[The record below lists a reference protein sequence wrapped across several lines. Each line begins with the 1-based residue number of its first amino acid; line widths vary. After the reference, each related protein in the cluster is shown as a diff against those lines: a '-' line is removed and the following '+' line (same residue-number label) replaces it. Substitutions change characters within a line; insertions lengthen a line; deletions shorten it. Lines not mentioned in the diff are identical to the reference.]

1 MSGSDFAL
9 KARGDRR
16 AAASDAMLRVHERL
30 GPKHAAGARP
40 GGYAAAPN
48 SRPIPA
54 AAAWPAGAPKLA
66 RGSLRRVSPL
76 NGVGPFEASEVV
88 HERVSLVFP

>member
-48 SRPIPA
+48 SEA
-54 AAAWPAGAPKLA
+54 HFGA
-66 RGSLRRVSPL
+66 SRR
-76 NGVGPFEASEVV
+76 
-88 HERVSLVFP
+88 